1 MVITLDLCVILLCLH
16 KFFYTFRRQNYDPMN
31 ENQEKA
37 YKVDFVLRHL
47 WHKVSRLYNQKA
59 SDYGVSISVGFIL
72 LNVDKEGTP
81 STQLGPK
88 MGMEP
93 TSLSRTLKSMEESGL
108 IYRKADALDKRKVL
122 IYLTSEG
129 LEKRKI
135 AKQVILEFNDHVMSA
150 VPQGKLK
157 TFFEVAERLDSAIDK
172 ELNDNN

>member
-1 MVITLDLCVILLCLH
+1 MA
-16 KFFYTFRRQNYDPMN
+16 
-31 ENQEKA
+31 NQKEKA

-59 SDYGVSISVGFIL
+59 SEYGVSTSVGFIL

-108 IYRKADALDKRKVL
+108 IYRKAAKDDKRKVL
-122 IYLTSEG
+122 IFLTDEG
-129 LEKRKI
+129 VEKRRI
-135 AKQVILEFNDHVMSA
+135 ARQVILDFNEHVISA
-150 VPQGKLK
+150 VPKGKLK
-157 TFFEVAERLDSAIDK
+157 TFFEVAERLDTAIDK
-172 ELNDNN
+172 EFKD

>member
-1 MVITLDLCVILLCLH
+1 MA
-16 KFFYTFRRQNYDPMN
+16 
-31 ENQEKA
+31 NQEEKA

-59 SDYGVSISVGFIL
+59 SEYGVSTSVGFIL

-108 IYRKADALDKRKVL
+108 IYRKAAEDDKRKVL
-122 IYLTSEG
+122 IFLTDEG
-129 LEKRKI
+129 VEKRRI
-135 AKQVILEFNDHVMSA
+135 ARQVILDFNEHVISA
-150 VPQGKLK
+150 VPKGKLK
-157 TFFEVAERLDSAIDK
+157 TFFEVAERLDTAIDK
-172 ELNDNN
+172 ELND